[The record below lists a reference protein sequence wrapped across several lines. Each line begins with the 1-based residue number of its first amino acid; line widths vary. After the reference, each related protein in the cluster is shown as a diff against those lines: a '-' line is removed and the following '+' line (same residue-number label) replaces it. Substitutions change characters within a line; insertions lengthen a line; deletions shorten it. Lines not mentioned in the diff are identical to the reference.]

1 MVMALAI
8 LLYIITRW
16 SRNEPAVTL
25 TGVIS
30 GLFAVFI
37 IALLDQGRT
46 EQVAR
51 GFAWLFFIAAAYNA
65 IPPLAAA
72 AVPAAKKAASAAAS
86 TVKPGPAAPSAV
98 KPSAA

>member
-8 LLYIITRW
+8 LLYIIARW
-16 SRNEPAVTL
+16 SHNKPAVTL
-25 TGVIS
+25 PGVVS

-37 IALLDQGRT
+37 IAILDHGRT
-46 EQVAR
+46 EQIAK

-72 AVPAAKKAASAAAS
+72 AVPAAKKSAGQAKA
-86 TVKPGPAAPSAV
+86 TLI
-98 KPSAA
+98 

>member
-8 LLYIITRW
+8 LLYIIARW
-16 SRNEPAVTL
+16 SKNEPAVTL
-25 TGVIS
+25 TGVVS

-46 EQVAR
+46 EPIAR

-65 IPPLAAA
+65 VPPLAAA
-72 AVPAAKKAASAAAS
+72 AVPAAKKSAAAAKS
-86 TVKPGPAAPSAV
+86 TLKPTST
-98 KPSAA
+98 

>member
-8 LLYIITRW
+8 LLYIIARW
-16 SRNEPAVTL
+16 ARNEPAVTL
-25 TGVIS
+25 PGVVS

-51 GFAWLFFIAAAYNA
+51 GFAWLFFIVAAYNA
-65 IPPLAAA
+65 IPPLARAA
-72 AVPAAKKAASAAAS
+72 TVTVKKQTTAAK
-86 TVKPGPAAPSAV
+86 TTLL
-98 KPSAA
+98 

>member
-8 LLYIITRW
+8 LLYVIARW
-16 SRNEPAVTL
+16 AHNKPAVTL
-25 TGVIS
+25 PGVVS

-37 IALLDQGRT
+37 IALLDHGRT
-46 EQVAR
+46 EQIAK

-72 AVPAAKKAASAAAS
+72 TTTTVKNQATAAKA
-86 TVKPGPAAPSAV
+86 TLT
-98 KPSAA
+98 

>member
-1 MVMALAI
+1 MTATMVMALAI

-72 AVPAAKKAASAAAS
+72 AVPAARKATSTAAA
-86 TVKPGPAAPSAV
+86 TVKPS
-98 KPSAA
+98 STS

>member
-8 LLYIITRW
+8 LLYIIARW

-25 TGVIS
+25 TGVVS

-46 EQVAR
+46 EQIAR
-51 GFAWLFFIAAAYNA
+51 GFAWLFFIVAAYNA
-65 IPPLAAA
+65 IPPLAKA
-72 AVPAAKKAASAAAS
+72 AVPAAKTATAN
-86 TVKPGPAAPSAV
+86 VKTTFKGGSNA
-98 KPSAA
+98 